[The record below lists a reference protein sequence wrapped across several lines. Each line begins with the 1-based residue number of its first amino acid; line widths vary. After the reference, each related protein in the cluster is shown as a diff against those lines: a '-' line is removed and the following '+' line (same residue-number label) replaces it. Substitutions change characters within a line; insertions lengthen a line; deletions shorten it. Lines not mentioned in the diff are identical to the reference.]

1 MSGNYPDGADH
12 DLRAP
17 YNKRDEAPE
26 PAPGYRERFPDLPRH
41 TMDAL
46 TRYERDRVPPGGFL
60 RALLEGN
67 LFRAVNA
74 ADSENA
80 EAFTEIARMVWRELR
95 CSCYGTPAIVAAWL
109 APRTMATEAGIVERM
124 ERPQDFATPA
134 DLTS

>member
-12 DLRAP
+12 DPAAP
-17 YNKRDEAPE
+17 YNQPDAPE
-26 PAPGYRERFPDLPRH
+26 LGYAERFPDLPEH

-46 TRYERDRVPPGGFL
+46 ERYERDRVPPGGFL

-109 APRTMATEAGIVERM
+109 APRTMATEAGIVERA
-124 ERPQDFATPA
+124 EGTVPA
-134 DLTS
+134 